1 MPTPDSSFVFASQSM
16 RALLQ
21 LVDKVAALGATALIT
36 GETGSGKEIL
46 ARTIHTRSQRA
57 GGPWID
63 FNCAACPELLLESEL
78 FGYEP
83 GAFSGATR
91 SKPGLFELA
100 AGGSLFLDEIG
111 ELPLAIQ
118 AKLLRILDGAPF
130 SRLGGLRRI
139 VPDARVVAAT
149 NREIETE
156 VRAGRF
162 RADLYYRLSPVR
174 LHVPPL
180 RERPEDIV
188 PLANLFLEQI
198 DPSLRISASAIDAL
212 MGYHWPGNIRE
223 LRNAITAASLRAVD
237 GCVLAESFES
247 RFQPAAPAAPGTLAM
262 AERELIL
269 DALTAAGGNRTQA
282 AARVGISR
290 RTLNRRLREYQRA
303 GVLSPR
309 TAILSPGTSS
319 LAALSQAVA
328 EAGTKMGHQTVI
340 AGS

>member
-1 MPTPDSSFVFASQSM
+1 MPDSSFVFASESM

-21 LVDKVAALGATALIT
+21 LVDKVAALDATAMIT

-46 ARTIHTRSQRA
+46 ARTIHTRSKRA

-91 SKPGLFELA
+91 PKPGLFELA
-100 AGGSLFLDEIG
+100 SGGSLFLDEIG
-111 ELPLAIQ
+111 ELPQAIQ

-130 SRLGGLRRI
+130 TRLGGVRRI
-139 VPDARVVAAT
+139 APDARVIAAT

-180 RERPEDIV
+180 RERREDIA
-188 PLANLFLEQI
+188 PLALLFLEQI
-198 DPSLRISASAIDAL
+198 DPGLRMSASAMNAL

-223 LRNAITAASLRAVD
+223 LRNAITAASLHNVD
-237 GCVLAESFES
+237 GCVLAESFDS
-247 RFQPAAPAAPGTLAM
+247 RFQPAAAPAASGTLAM

-290 RTLNRRLREYQRA
+290 RTLNRRLREYQCS
-303 GVLSPR
+303 GVLSPG

-328 EAGTKMGHQTVI
+328 EASTKMAQDTVI
-340 AGS
+340 TGS